1 MDNFSKVIEKV
12 GRDIIKVDQKWKK
25 ISFWYKFENRSE
37 AKGVKEYQR
46 FEVNIRL
53 KNKRDYQEIYS
64 GSMNVSSEY
73 LERLDNVFR
82 SGETINFDRK
92 KFRIIE
98 LNYLAI

>member
-12 GRDIIKVDQKWKK
+12 GRDIIKVDQEWKK
-25 ISFWYKFENRSE
+25 ISFCYKFENRSE
-37 AKGVKEYQR
+37 AKGAKEYQR

-82 SGETINFDRK
+82 SGETINFDGK